1 MGSFFETALS
11 LLKRWYVLLALAV
24 LTFPI
29 IVLVGSMCDI
39 DNASPSHRVTG
50 SEADKVFSLFESLD
64 SKYSN
69 SHVHSFSTG
78 GGIQLFGL
86 LFAEKL
92 VDVTQKSVLS
102 ALVVGYIG
110 YSLDTGCHWLRK
122 RQRRVKP

>member
-1 MGSFFETALS
+1 MGSSFETALS
-11 LLKRWYVLLALAV
+11 LLKRWYMLAALAV
-24 LTFPI
+24 L
-29 IVLVGSMCDI
+29 MCPVWFLYASVFNVN
-39 DNASPSHRVTG
+39 NASPSRRVTG

-110 YSLDTGCHWLRK
+110 YSLDTGYHWLRK
-122 RQRRVKP
+122 RKRWVKP